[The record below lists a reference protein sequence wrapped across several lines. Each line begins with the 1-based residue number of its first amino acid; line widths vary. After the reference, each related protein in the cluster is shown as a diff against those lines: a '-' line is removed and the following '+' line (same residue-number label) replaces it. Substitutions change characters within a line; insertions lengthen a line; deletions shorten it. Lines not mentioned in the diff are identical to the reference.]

1 MKNREKLYVLLVS
14 TALILSVSISALSV
28 ASAFHDQDTSVI
40 VTETQIVSNN
50 GILKNESG
58 QSTPVVY
65 SNRVSWH
72 YNYSTDNESKN
83 THNESIETYNE
94 SMHIDNESKNTHNE
108 SIDDLDVYAS
118 NFSTFRDF
126 QIFLNESDQWLPD
139 VKIVFNESD
148 KLWPL
153 ISNERDI
160 WDNWFNDFVNKD
172 FNNIFNSDNWFNDP
186 LNDDIHINSLN
197 LNLQKAD
204 FSASSTSGKAPLK
217 VQFTDESTGL
227 PTSWNWD
234 FGDGT
239 SSTEKNPAH
248 TYNSPGQYTVT
259 LTEKND
265 TYCSTKS
272 VSGYIKVS

>member
-14 TALILSVSISALSV
+14 TALILSISISALSV
-28 ASAFHDQDTSVI
+28 ASASRDQSTSVI
-40 VTETQIVSNN
+40 VTETQIVTNN
-50 GILKNESG
+50 GILTNESW

-65 SNRVSWH
+65 SNRVAWH
-72 YNYSTDNESKN
+72 YNNNTDNESV
-83 THNESIETYNE
+83 
-94 SMHIDNESKNTHNE
+94 
-108 SIDDLDVYAS
+108 DDVDVYAS
-118 NFSTFRDF
+118 NFSTSRNV
-126 QIFLNESDQWLPD
+126 QIVSNESDQWLPD
-139 VKIVFNESD
+139 VQIVFNESD
-148 KLWPL
+148 KLWPF

-160 WDNWFNDFVNKD
+160 WDNWFNEFVNKD
-172 FNNIFNSDNWFNDP
+172 FNSVFNSDNWFNDL
-186 LNDDIHINSLN
+186 LNDDIHMNALN
-197 LNLQKAD
+197 FNLQKAD

-217 VQFTDESTGL
+217 VQFTDESIGS

-239 SSTEKNPAH
+239 SSTEKNPVH
-248 TYNSPGQYTVT
+248 TYNSSGQYTVT